1 MIVSLKEHIHYQK
14 QLNDIRQLDVVAS
27 ITALDECIKI
37 LNINELPELN
47 TIKSQIQATIKKLEK
62 LHEKM

>member
-62 LHEKM
+62 LNG